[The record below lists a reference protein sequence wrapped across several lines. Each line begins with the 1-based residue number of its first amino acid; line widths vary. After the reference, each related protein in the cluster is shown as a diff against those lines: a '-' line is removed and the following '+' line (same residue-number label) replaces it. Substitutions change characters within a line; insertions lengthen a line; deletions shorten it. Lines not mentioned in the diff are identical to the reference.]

1 MSIYYVRVNGR
12 LVRTGVL
19 PDSAITLAA
28 DTIYSISSSLA
39 AADAASNARIT
50 ADGVRITS
58 LTSTDASFDNR
69 ITSLASVDTS
79 FDTRITALTNADTS
93 FNTRITALTA
103 ADSALSTRITTLS
116 GALNTFSTT
125 GFSGSLTR
133 LADGNDY
140 LLAGTNVT
148 LSTGSNG
155 AITINSTGGSS
166 GGGSSSSDTVFN
178 LSLNANVLDGAPAAS
193 IGAVYIPST
202 LTLSTNS
209 LAYMGSAASG
219 YTVLNLC
226 PINSNVA
233 TATWKTNANLGSSA
247 LVSSCVLITGWY
259 DITIESS
266 GSSNN
271 LTTSRYARG
280 LYLTTGN

>member
-58 LTSTDASFDNR
+58 LTSTD
-69 ITSLASVDTS
+69 TS
-79 FDTRITALTNADTS
+79 FD
-93 FNTRITALTA
+93 
-103 ADSALSTRITTLS
+103 TRITTLS

-133 LADGNDY
+133 LADGSDY

-233 TATWKTNANLGSSA
+233 TATWKTNANLGR
-247 LVSSCVLITGWY
+247 T
-259 DITIESS
+259 
-266 GSSNN
+266 
-271 LTTSRYARG
+271 
-280 LYLTTGN
+280 